1 MMNFLCLDATFFILT
16 VTLEVFLDC
25 FLIMIS
31 LVFDKFRY
39 VVLIEK
45 EVELIL
51 ILATSFINKFFV
63 IRFLEVILLD
73 GINVSNDILEESL
86 YVFKVFIFFEFSFVR
101 VDRESFPH

>member
-1 MMNFLCLDATFFILT
+1 MMNFLCLDATFFILM
-16 VTLEVFLDC
+16 VTLEVFLDS

-39 VVLIEK
+39 VVFIEK

-51 ILATSFINKFFV
+51 ILATSFIDKFFV
-63 IRFLEVILLD
+63 VRFLEVILLD